1 MLFCNL
7 KSSFLV
13 LLSIVD
19 ADGQIY
25 ARMTNHGSESIRNV
39 IFYCQS
45 LFLQSTFIRYMNVT
59 EAKGVLLLFC
69 FFSIMNFLIHI

>member
-59 EAKGVLLLFC
+59 GKRGFVVVL
-69 FFSIMNFLIHI
+69 FF

>member
-1 MLFCNL
+1 MATYIKIIFLKRDLKNVFCNL

-19 ADGQIY
+19 ANGQIY

-39 IFYCQS
+39 IFLLS
-45 LFLQSTFIRYMNVT
+45 KFISSEYFH
-59 EAKGVLLLFC
+59 K
-69 FFSIMNFLIHI
+69 IHEYN